1 MTLAVS
7 SDKARP
13 LSEHLAELNHV
24 IRISAIL
31 LFFAT
36 IACAYATDS
45 LMRAWLNYLPLGA
58 DAPNLSVYSPF
69 EWLEIRWSLAILL
82 ALLTVMPAIS
92 LQLHRFAR
100 PGLLPRERS
109 WLATLL
115 CLSIAIIP
123 LVILATWGYMLP
135 FFIEAAHAADSLE
148 GVGTR
153 YDASALFRLALGFSW
168 LFVTIMLATLSL
180 SIARLI
186 GLVEH
191 GEVRFRARILLIFG
205 GLLLLTLPTE
215 YEGLRLLAAF
225 AAMALADTISRTLPE
240 APLGR
245 RKFKV
250 DDVLSR
256 GGSTHRVALL
266 DCGCE
271 GACPR
276 FPTGSVH
283 HGVAMP
289 KCSALCL
296 EPTEQDAL
304 ADMVLHHGI
313 TNLIITGCDA
323 TPLPLSLRSSLD
335 SMGCGYAGLGW
346 LDAPESSDD
355 SWKASSIS
363 DLMHHLTESALD

>member
-7 SDKARP
+7 SDRP
-13 LSEHLAELNHV
+13 RSLSEHLAELSHL
-24 IRISAIL
+24 IRISTIL

-45 LMRAWLNYLPLGA
+45 LMRAWLDHLPLGA

-82 ALLTVMPAIS
+82 ALLAVMPVIY

-109 WLATLL
+109 WLAALL
-115 CLSIAIIP
+115 CLSLAIIP
-123 LVILATWGYMLP
+123 LMILATWGYMLP
-135 FFIEAAHAADSLE
+135 FLIEAAHSADSLE

-153 YDASALFRLALGFSW
+153 YDATALFRLALGFSW

-186 GLVEH
+186 GLIEH
-191 GEVRFRARILLIFG
+191 GEARFRARILLIFG
-205 GLLLLTLPTE
+205 GLLLLTLPVE

-225 AAMALADTISRTLPE
+225 VAMALADTISRTLPE

-245 RKFKV
+245 RKFEV
-250 DDVLSR
+250 GDVLSR
-256 GGSTHRVALL
+256 SGSTHRVALV

-276 FPTGSVH
+276 FPVGSAH
-283 HGVAMP
+283 PGVAMP

-313 TNLIITGCDA
+313 TNIIIAGCDA
-323 TPLPLSLRSSLD
+323 TPLPLPLRTSLD
-335 SMGCGYAGLGW
+335 SMGCGYIGLGW

-355 SWKASSIS
+355 SWKASSLS
-363 DLMHHLTESALD
+363 DSMHQPTESALD